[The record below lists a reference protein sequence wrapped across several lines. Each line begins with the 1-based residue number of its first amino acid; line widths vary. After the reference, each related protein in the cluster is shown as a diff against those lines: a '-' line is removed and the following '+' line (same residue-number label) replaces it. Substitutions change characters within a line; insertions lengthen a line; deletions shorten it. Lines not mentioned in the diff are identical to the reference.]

1 MKEARNR
8 GSRCFTF
15 SAASAKIW
23 GMLQSRWAA
32 AVLPLA
38 AIACASLSQGAD
50 TPEQRF
56 QSALAHYNAR
66 QYPKAQQELESLER
80 DVPHSFDVEELLG
93 LIYSAEGQ
101 DARAEPCFW
110 EAVRLKPDSGPA
122 RNNLA
127 TNLTRLGKGSLA
139 EAQFKKV
146 VDLEPAS
153 YDANHNLGQF
163 YLAKGEVSDAVPY
176 LKRAQKL
183 NPAAYDNGYNLALAY
198 DKTGQLAA
206 AEEQIRELSKQQ
218 DAAELHNLLADIE
231 EKLGKYIA
239 AANEYQKAA
248 GMDPSES
255 NIFDWGGELLLH
267 QTQGP
272 AIQVFSAGI
281 KRYPSS
287 ARLALGLGLAL
298 YIQGSYDEA
307 VKALIK
313 ATDLSPGDPRAY
325 YFLSKAYDQSP
336 SEADDVIERFRRY
349 ATLRPNDA
357 RAVFD
362 YAMSLWKGKRSDTDP
377 AYLDQIE
384 SLLRRSI
391 SLDPS
396 FSEAHLQL
404 GNLYSQRREYREAL
418 PEYREALRLAPDLPD
433 VHFRLGQAYV
443 HLGQKD
449 SAQKEFEIHQQLYE
463 QHLAEVDRQR
473 SEIKQFVYSAK
484 TGPATP

>member
-1 MKEARNR
+1 MFA
-8 GSRCFTF
+8 SR
-15 SAASAKIW
+15 
-23 GMLQSRWAA
+23 RA
-32 AVLPLA
+32 AVLLLA
-38 AIACASLSQGAD
+38 AFWCASVSQAAD

-56 QSALAHYNAR
+56 QSALTHYNAR
-66 QYPKAQQELESLER
+66 QYAEAEKELESLRR

-101 DARAEPCFW
+101 DAEAEPCFQ

-127 TNLTRLGKGSLA
+127 TNLARLGKRSLA

-163 YLAKGEVSDAVPY
+163 YVAKGDIPNAIPY
-176 LKRAQKL
+176 LEKAQKL
-183 NPAAYDNGYNLALAY
+183 DPGSYDNGYNLALAY
-198 DKTGQLAA
+198 EKTGRLTE
-206 AEEQIRELSKQQ
+206 AEEQIRELSKQR
-218 DAAELHNLLADIE
+218 DAAELHDLLADVE
-231 EKLGKYIA
+231 EKRGNYVA
-239 AANEYQKAA
+239 AANEYQTAA
-248 GMDPSES
+248 HMNPSES

-267 QTQGP
+267 QTPGP
-272 AIQVFSAGI
+272 AVQVFSAGM

-287 ARLALGLGLAL
+287 PRLALGLGLAL
-298 YIQGSYDEA
+298 FIQGSYDDA

-313 ATDLSPGDPRAY
+313 ATDLSPSDPRAY

-336 SEADDVIERFRRY
+336 SEADDVIERFHRY
-349 ATLRPNDA
+349 AELRPNDA

-362 YAMSLWKGKRSDTDP
+362 YAMSLWKGKRSDTDA

-391 SLDPS
+391 NLDPS
-396 FSEAHLQL
+396 SGEAHLQL
-404 GNLYSQRREYREAL
+404 GNLYSQRRKYREAV
-418 PEYREALRLAPDLPD
+418 PEYREALKLAPDLAD
-433 VHFRLGQAYV
+433 LHFRLGQAYV

-449 SAQKEFEIHQQLYE
+449 LAQKEFEIHQQLYQ

-473 SEIKQFVYSAK
+473 AEIKQFVYSAK
-484 TGPATP
+484 ATSAEP